1 MEGTGIEESHLNF
14 TMKGFYSFNQFTAA
28 ILQKE
33 RHKCTSNRN
42 KKGISYE
49 EVDANILDPK
59 AGNIPKENESSK
71 LESCTNLASTF
82 SWHQDLNNQK
92 YCTH

>member
-14 TMKGFYSFNQFTAA
+14 TMEVFTALTNLRLPLLADSTKLA

-42 KKGISYE
+42 KNGISYQ
-49 EVDANILDPK
+49 EVYAIIFDLK
-59 AGNIPKENESSK
+59 AGNILKEKESSK
-71 LESCTNLASTF
+71 LESCT
-82 SWHQDLNNQK
+82 
-92 YCTH
+92 